1 MATQYADLEYGYGRE
16 NTNHPLIEKHL
27 GVKLA
32 KLDKYNQMDWKEIQ
46 KPDDATSPW
55 LVEQKARK
63 CAYDFL
69 VSTYSY
75 NGKPTVLIGKNKI
88 EYIKNHGETGII
100 YFDFTDKI
108 MYWVYDEDEYK
119 TFDIEDR
126 FLRGARSDYVDKHHA
141 VVHIP
146 CSVLKELITTGKKV

>member
-16 NTNHPLIEKHL
+16 AVNHPIIEKHL
-27 GVKLA
+27 GVKIS

-46 KPDDATSPW
+46 KPDDSTSPW
-55 LVEQKARK
+55 LIEQKARK

-75 NGKPTVLIGKNKI
+75 NGKATVLIGKNKI
-88 EYIKNHGETGII
+88 EYMKNHGETGII
-100 YFDFTDKI
+100 YFDFTDKL
-108 MYWVYDEDEYK
+108 MYWIYDADEYK
-119 TFDIEDR
+119 TFDVEDR
-126 FLRGARSDYVDKHHA
+126 FKRGVRSDCIDKHHP

-146 CSVLKELITTGKKV
+146 CALLKEVFPAVK